1 MATDGKDNERH
12 PLEHEWVLWEHAGG
26 AKNPNDWKAN
36 MKELCSFSTIE
47 DFWTYFNH
55 VPKPSAVFYD
65 GDSRKKV
72 GPDRK
77 TIEEYSLFKRGIEPE
92 WGDAQ
97 NVTGGEW
104 YVRQHLEGSV
114 LDMFWQN
121 LVMGVVGETIEDG
134 VAKNGSNVV
143 NGVRVVDKSRNLPI
157 FRLEIWIN
165 SKDAEVK
172 EKVKT
177 KLVQVVTDG
186 VPGSAMVKG
195 PPKFEWKDH
204 AA

>member
-1 MATDGKDNERH
+1 
-12 PLEHEWVLWEHAGG
+12 
-26 AKNPNDWKAN
+26 
-36 MKELCSFSTIE
+36 MKELCSFTTIE
-47 DFWTYFNH
+47 EFWAYFNN
-55 VPKPSAVFYD
+55 VPRPSQVFYD

-72 GPDRK
+72 GVDRK

-92 WGDAQ
+92 WGDPA

-104 YVRQHLEGSV
+104 YVRQYLDGPVLE
-114 LDMFWQN
+114 MFWQN
-121 LVMGVVGETIEDG
+121 PVVGETIEDEVDG
-134 VAKNGSNVV
+134 AGRGGGNVV

-165 SKDAEVK
+165 SKDPEVK
-172 EKVKT
+172 QKVKT
-177 KLVQVVTDG
+177 KLVEVVTDG

-195 PPKFEWKDH
+195 PSKFEWKDH

>member
-1 MATDGKDNERH
+1 
-12 PLEHEWVLWEHAGG
+12 
-26 AKNPNDWKAN
+26 